1 MGSNKLSKHEIIDGK
16 EWQLPLSSEQMNY
29 RKSRIV
35 LLVLVVVAGF
45 GAGQMLSGGVDLSK
59 GAELPTR
66 EIVGVVD
73 AAGGLP
79 LISPIGIVSVFG
91 DFARATTVGMS
102 IPLNLDYNGFSVKF
116 DGKPG
121 ALFGSFDASLDQAN
135 VQVPVDLDVSDGM
148 VEVEIEL
155 EEDSGKGGMSTTFE
169 VPAALA
175 SPGIFEFPPATGQ
188 AIVTNFSL
196 GNDDVIAGSWAQRPG
211 SVPVAAQPA
220 AVGGVITIWCT
231 GLGPVDQQGSL
242 ETGNTPPAGALVTDK
257 KVRVLIGGV
266 EATVLGS
273 VLQGTSVG
281 LYQINAFVPEIEL
294 STSDPITIAEIVIE
308 VDCDDE
314 TTIASREG
322 MTIAVREAPAPP
334 PAG

>member
-1 MGSNKLSKHEIIDGK
+1 MSYG
-16 EWQLPLSSEQMNY
+16 
-29 RKSRIV
+29 RSRIV
-35 LLVLVVVAGF
+35 LLVLVVVVGF

-73 AAGGLP
+73 AAAGLP
-79 LISPIGIVSVFG
+79 LISPIGLASVFG
-91 DFARATTVGMS
+91 DFARATTMSLS
-102 IPLNLDYNGFSVKF
+102 IPLNLDFNGFSVKF
-116 DGKPG
+116 DGKPA
-121 ALFGSFDASLDQAN
+121 ALIISVDAQPDQAN

-148 VEVEIEL
+148 VEVTVEL
-155 EEDSGKGGMSTTFE
+155 EEDSGKGGFSSTFE

-175 SPGIFEFPPATGQ
+175 SPGIFEFPPLTQQ

-196 GNDDVIAGSWAQRPG
+196 GNDDVIAGSWAQPLD
-211 SVPVAAQPA
+211 SVPGVPTQPA

-242 ETGNTPPAGALVTDK
+242 ETGNIPPAGALVTSK
-257 KVRVLIGGV
+257 TVRVLIGGV
-266 EATVLGS
+266 EATVLGA
-273 VLQGTSVG
+273 VLQATSVG

-294 STSDPITIAEIVIE
+294 SASDPVTIAEIVIE

-322 MTIAVREAPAPP
+322 MTIAVREAPAAAP

>member
-1 MGSNKLSKHEIIDGK
+1 MSYG
-16 EWQLPLSSEQMNY
+16 
-29 RKSRIV
+29 RSRIV
-35 LLVLVVVAGF
+35 LLVLVVVVGF

-59 GAELPTR
+59 GAEFPTR

-73 AAGGLP
+73 AAAGLP
-79 LISPIGIVSVFG
+79 LISPIGLASVFG
-91 DFARATTVGMS
+91 DFARATTVSMS
-102 IPLNLDYNGFSVKF
+102 IPLNLDYNGFSIKF
-116 DGKPG
+116 DGKPA
-121 ALFGSFDASLDQAN
+121 ALLGSFDLPLDQAN

-155 EEDSGKGGMSTTFE
+155 EEDSGKGGVSSTFE

-175 SPGIFEFPPATGQ
+175 SPGIFEFPAGSQQ

-196 GNDDVIAGSWAQRPG
+196 GNDDVITGTWAQPPN
-211 SVPVAAQPA
+211 SVPVPAQPA
-220 AVGGVITIWCT
+220 AIGGVITIWCT
-231 GLGPVDQQGSL
+231 GLGPVDQQESL
-242 ETGNTPPAGALVTDK
+242 ETGNTPPAGALFTHK
-257 KVRVLIGGV
+257 NVRVLIAGV

-273 VLQGTSVG
+273 VLQATSVG
-281 LYQINAFVPEIEL
+281 LYQINAFVPEIAL
-294 STSDPITIAEIVIE
+294 STADPITIAEIVIE

-322 MTIAVREAPAPP
+322 MTIAVREAPTAP

>member
-1 MGSNKLSKHEIIDGK
+1 
-16 EWQLPLSSEQMNY
+16 MNY

-35 LLVLVVVAGF
+35 LLVLVVVVGF

-59 GAELPTR
+59 GALPTR

-73 AAGGLP
+73 AAAGLP
-79 LISPIGIVSVFG
+79 LISPIGIASVFG
-91 DFARATTVGMS
+91 DFARATTISMS
-102 IPLNLDYNGFSVKF
+102 IPLNLDFNGFSVKF

-121 ALFGSFDASLDQAN
+121 ALFGSFDAQLDQAN

-148 VEVEIEL
+148 VDIEVQL
-155 EEDSGKGGMSTTFE
+155 EEDSGKGMSTTFQ

-196 GNDDVIAGSWAQRPG
+196 GDDDVIAGSWAQPPD
-211 SVPVAAQPA
+211 SVPGVTTQAA

-231 GLGPVDQQGSL
+231 GLGPVEQTAGPLQ
-242 ETGNTPPAGALVTDK
+242 TGDLPPGGALFTSK
-257 KVRVLIGGV
+257 NVRVLIGGV

-273 VLQGTSVG
+273 VLQATSVG

-294 STSDPITIAEIVIE
+294 SSTDPITIADIVIE
-308 VDCDDE
+308 VDCDDQ

-334 PAG
+334 AG

>member
-1 MGSNKLSKHEIIDGK
+1 MSYG
-16 EWQLPLSSEQMNY
+16 
-29 RKSRIV
+29 RSRIV
-35 LLVLVVVAGF
+35 LLVFVVVVGF

-59 GAELPTR
+59 GAEFPTR

-73 AAGGLP
+73 AAAGLP
-79 LISPIGIVSVFG
+79 LISPIGLASVFG
-91 DFARATTVGMS
+91 DFARATTVSMS
-102 IPLNLDYNGFSVKF
+102 IPLNLDYNGFSIKF
-116 DGKPG
+116 DGKPA
-121 ALFGSFDASLDQAN
+121 ALLGSFDLPLDQAN

-155 EEDSGKGGMSTTFE
+155 EEDSGKGGMSSTFE

-175 SPGIFEFPPATGQ
+175 SPGIFEFPAGSQQ

-196 GNDDVIAGSWAQRPG
+196 GNDDVITGTWAQPPN
-211 SVPVAAQPA
+211 SVPVPAQPA
-220 AVGGVITIWCT
+220 AIGGVITIWCT
-231 GLGPVDQQGSL
+231 GLGPIDQQESL
-242 ETGNTPPAGALVTDK
+242 ETGNTPPAGALFTRK
-257 KVRVLIGGV
+257 NVRVLIAGV

-273 VLQGTSVG
+273 VLQATSVG
-281 LYQINAFVPEIEL
+281 LYQINAFVPEIAL
-294 STSDPITIAEIVIE
+294 STADPITIAEIVIE

-322 MTIAVREAPAPP
+322 MTIAVREAPTAP